1 MKMIHNAESLSE
13 CLVLIATQIIEGKSA
28 GKSLAT
34 FIVSE
39 VAAGHLKPVKR
50 DTEGKPIV
58 CDESGKVEYGIIKY
72 GADIFDAVMDQF
84 AILEQAKVFDADEK
98 KLELGELRRIVQS
111 ASKYAMAELAIS
123 EYNEPV
129 APTRFS
135 LSFDDSPE
143 VWARTIA
150 ARLGEAGH
158 DVSKL
163 LTGLSTAC
171 AGQAKAA
178 EALKGETV
186 TA

>member
-1 MKMIHNAESLSE
+1 MKMIHNAESLNE
-13 CLVLIATQIIEGKSA
+13 CLVLIATQIIESKSA
-28 GKSLAT
+28 GRSLAT
-34 FIVSE
+34 FIVAE
-39 VAAGHLKPVKR
+39 VVAGNLKPVKR
-50 DTEGKPIV
+50 DADKKPIV
-58 CDESGKVEYGIIKY
+58 SPETGLVEYGEIKY
-72 GADIFDAVMDQF
+72 GVDIFDAVLDQF

-98 KLELGELRRIVQS
+98 KLRLGELRSIIQS
-111 ASKYAMAELAIS
+111 AVKYAMDELAIN
-123 EYNEPV
+123 EYTEKV
-129 APTRFS
+129 DATRFS
-135 LSFDDSPE
+135 LNFDDSPE